1 MLDATTADE
10 DPMSHVRLKSTWP
23 NSVAP
28 VANVVIV
35 ETTAV
40 ELPADELTPLWEA
53 LPRKP
58 DPHAGNGAVVPF
70 ATTLR
75 RVS

>member
-23 NSVAP
+23 SPVAP
-28 VANVVIV
+28 DARVTIV

-40 ELPADELTPLWEA
+40 ELPADEVTPLWEA
-53 LPRKP
+53 LPRNP
-58 DPHAGNGAVVPF
+58 EPHAGYGAVVPF